1 MPISIILQQQKEAAD
16 DVVEDPSRGEHPVLE
31 VEVEVERTPVPDSS
45 PPSPPPTVD
54 ECKTH
59 LCFEFISHAIL
70 CILYPYSC
78 KTHKVSSKLGFVGL
92 LMKSK

>member
-1 MPISIILQQQKEAAD
+1 MNSSLPLLGDNQLLSFLC
-16 DVVEDPSRGEHPVLE
+16 L
-31 VEVEVERTPVPDSS
+31 RTSKTSS
-45 PPSPPPTVD
+45 LGVD

-78 KTHKVSSKLGFVGL
+78 KTHKISSKLGFVGL

>member
-1 MPISIILQQQKEAAD
+1 MNSSLPLLGDKQ
-16 DVVEDPSRGEHPVLE
+16 LLFFLCL
-31 VEVEVERTPVPDSS
+31 RTSKTSS
-45 PPSPPPTVD
+45 LGVFD

-78 KTHKVSSKLGFVGL
+78 KTHKISSKLGFVGL

>member
-1 MPISIILQQQKEAAD
+1 MEWARPME
-16 DVVEDPSRGEHPVLE
+16 DV
-31 VEVEVERTPVPDSS
+31 
-45 PPSPPPTVD
+45 PPPDEETARALINYWRPN

-70 CILYPYSC
+70 SILYPCLC
-78 KTHKVSSKLGFVGL
+78 KTHNISSKLGFVGL